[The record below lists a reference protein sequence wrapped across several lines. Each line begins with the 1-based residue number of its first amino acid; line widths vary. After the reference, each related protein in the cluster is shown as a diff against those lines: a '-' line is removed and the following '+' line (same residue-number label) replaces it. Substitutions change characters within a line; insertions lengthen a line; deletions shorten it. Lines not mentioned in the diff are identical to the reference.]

1 MDDDDKVISINKSVE
16 APKRPLTLKD
26 VSIASGVS
34 EMTVSRVLRNRGD
47 VSDATRKKVL
57 KVAKSLGYVPNKIAG
72 ALASSRVNLVAVIIP
87 SLSNMVF
94 PEVLTGISE
103 TLDETPLQPVIGV
116 TEYSPEKEEEVLFE
130 MLSWRPSGVILAG
143 LEHSDAS
150 RAMLKAAGVPVV
162 EIMDTD
168 GEAIDAVVGISHRRA
183 GREMARH
190 IVKNGYR
197 QIGFL
202 GTKMPM
208 DHRARKRF
216 EGFTEALAR
225 EGIEVVDQVFYEG
238 GSGLAKG
245 REMTARILE
254 QSPDLDFLYYSND
267 MIAAGGMLYLLDQGI
282 KIPQQIGLAG
292 FNGAELLE
300 GFSVRLATMDAGRR
314 DIGREAARIIAS
326 RTDGT
331 DTETGQRVELQPKL
345 QPGDTLRR
353 R

>member
-1 MDDDDKVISINKSVE
+1 MSEDDKVITLNKD
-16 APKRPLTLKD
+16 APRRPLTLKD

-57 KVAKSLGYVPNKIAG
+57 KAAKTLGYVPNKIAG

-103 TLDETPLQPVIGV
+103 VLDETPLQAVVGV
-116 TEYSPEKEEEVLFE
+116 TNYLPEREEEVLFE

-150 RAMLKAAGVPVV
+150 RAMLQAAGVPVV

-183 GREMARH
+183 GREMARA
-190 IVKNGYR
+190 ILKQGYR
-197 QIGFL
+197 RIGFL

-225 EGIEVVDQVFYEG
+225 AGIEVEDQEFYEG
-238 GSGLAKG
+238 GSSLAKG

-254 QSPDLDFLYYSND
+254 RSPDLDFLYFSND
-267 MIAAGGMLYLLDQGI
+267 MIGAGGLLHLMDAGI
-282 KIPQQIGLAG
+282 DVPGQIGLAG
-292 FNGAELLE
+292 FNGAEFLD
-300 GFSVRLATMDAGRR
+300 GFSKRLATMDAGRK
-314 DIGREAARIIAS
+314 DIGREAARIVAG
-326 RTDGT
+326 RTDGSIAET
-331 DTETGQRVELQPKL
+331 DQRVELQPKL
-345 QPGDTLRR
+345 QPGDTLKRR
-353 R
+353 